1 MRGVV
6 TIVWFAGVMAVGAIA
21 GVELARYRQ
30 GELMREAQT
39 RARPAAKPAPRIS
52 VEAPPPVRP
61 SIRPARPAAER
72 AAPKVVRKEAP
83 VRTAAVPLPPKPS
96 PPPQPATAPAIPPTS
111 APSVPAVPAPVT
123 AQSSSEAP
131 APAPAE
137 APKGR
142 VRIVISL
149 PTQRAYVF
157 KDGELWDS
165 SRVSTGKR
173 GKRTPVGT
181 YTILEKAI
189 WHRSNKYSNAPMPYM
204 QRITWGG
211 VALHAGYV
219 PGYPASHGC
228 IRLPRSFAKR
238 LYKITNFS
246 SAVIVTDK
254 PIDSAKEARAGF

>member
-6 TIVWFAGVMAVGAIA
+6 TIVWFAGVMGVGAIA

-30 GELMREAQT
+30 GELIREAQT
-39 RARPAAKPAPRIS
+39 RAQAAVKPALVAAQATPPIRP
-52 VEAPPPVRP
+52 APPP
-61 SIRPARPAAER
+61 AHPAAEKGLPAEVR
-72 AAPKVVRKEAP
+72 PKPP
-83 VRTAAVPLPPKPS
+83 VKTATAPLPPKPVPTPRWPKPAPIA
-96 PPPQPATAPAIPPTS
+96 PPPSASPADS
-111 APSVPAVPAPVT
+111 ATVAAE
-123 AQSSSEAP
+123 AQTETP

-137 APKGR
+137 VPKGR

-165 SRVSTGKR
+165 SRVSTGKK

-181 YTILEKAI
+181 YTILEKAV

-228 IRLPRSFAKR
+228 IRLPRTFAKR

-246 SAVIVTDK
+246 SVVVVTDK
-254 PIDSAKEARAGF
+254 PIDSAKEAREGF